1 MQEVE
6 GRLFSEGL
14 HVLGQQPR
22 PEQMKAYLGA
32 YFGPK
37 LPEHALDAV
46 AAGGNASV
54 EDLRRQL
61 ESSFTQVHLGVL
73 SRSARLAACVWCWCG
88 AA

>member
-1 MQEVE
+1 MDNKVHITLPSKHVLSPAVQEVE

-22 PEQMKAYLGA
+22 PDQMKAYLGA
-32 YFGPK
+32 YFGPR

-46 AAGGNASV
+46 SAEGSRSL

-61 ESSFTQVHLGVL
+61 ERSFAQVP
-73 SRSARLAACVWCWCG
+73 
-88 AA
+88 